1 MRKITKSAIVCEYC
15 GLTKK
20 PEEYDSFCDF
30 CKNKLDPDFDKDTR
44 ITIFFKDKPSGIEGH
59 SYHYEFCSIKCL
71 REFLQ
76 KLSLNKKM
84 IEFFALPYPHSYEE
98 LKELLAL

>member
-1 MRKITKSAIVCEYC
+1 MHKITKPATVCEHC
-15 GLTKK
+15 GSIKK

-30 CKNKLDPDFDKDTR
+30 CKNKLNPDYDKTTQ
-44 ITIFFKDKPSGIEGH
+44 ITIFFKDSHGAEGH

-76 KLSLNKKM
+76 KLTLNKKL
-84 IEFFALPYPHSYEE
+84 IEFFALPHPQSYEE